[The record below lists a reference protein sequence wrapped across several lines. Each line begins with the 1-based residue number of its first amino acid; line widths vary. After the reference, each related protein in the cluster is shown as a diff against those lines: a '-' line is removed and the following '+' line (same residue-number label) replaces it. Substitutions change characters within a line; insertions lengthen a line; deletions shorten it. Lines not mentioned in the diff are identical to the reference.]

1 MSGRVRAVSNRGE
14 STATD
19 RKHGTHGA
27 QPPRCWIATVSREH
41 VQRGIAGSFAQAC
54 HGKATPLSRM
64 RAGDY
69 LAFYSPTDTYGDS
82 TPCRRFT
89 ALARI
94 DDGPVY
100 PVDMG
105 EGFVPNRRDV
115 TFLVAAEA
123 EIAPLIP
130 ALSFLPDKRRW
141 GFPFRRGHFEIPAAD
156 MASIAIAMG
165 CDLPIIGGDGDKDE
179 AADAGRVASFQIGA
193 GDRG

>member
-1 MSGRVRAVSNRGE
+1 MSGRATAASARAE
-14 STATD
+14 PAATD
-19 RKHGTHGA
+19 RTHGA

-82 TPCRRFT
+82 TPYRRFT

-94 DDGPVY
+94 DDGPAY
-100 PVDMG
+100 SVDMG
-105 EGFVPNRRDV
+105 GGFVPNRRDV
-115 TFLVAAEA
+115 TFLPTTEVD
-123 EIAPLIP
+123 IVPLIP
-130 ALSFLPDKRRW
+130 ALTFLPDKRHW
-141 GFPFRRGHFEIPAAD
+141 GFPFRRGHFEIPSAD
-156 MASIAIAMG
+156 MARIATAMG
-165 CDLPIIGGDGDKDE
+165 CDQSLIAGDGDKDE
-179 AADAGRVASFQIGA
+179 AADAEHVASFHIGG